1 MERQRDRRLKALRSL
16 RQRAL
21 AVGLVSLLCL
31 PACGQAAS
39 PSRAVQQGNA
49 LYQAGQYEAAE
60 QQYRAAAQALPE
72 AAALQFNLGNAF
84 YKQQDYGNAQEHYLR
99 AGQTDNRLLASRVKY
114 NLGNVKY
121 QQALAALRTFDDAV
135 TPLRLAITYY
145 RESLEADPP
154 YQEARYNLEL
164 AYLLLRQLQPPG
176 SQEPPLAESQE
187 QGPGQN
193 QEQPFQPPAQEQRS
207 QPQDAKPETSQEAQ
221 GQPAEHATQ
230 SHASLDNADAPSAP
244 TTEPQALSAE
254 EAERLLEAIRQRAR
268 QADKHRQQWRRTRS
282 AQPRVDKEW

>member
-1 MERQRDRRLKALRSL
+1 MERQRDRRLKVLRSL

-21 AVGLVSLLCL
+21 GVGLVSLLFL
-31 PACGQAAS
+31 PAPGQAAS
-39 PSRAVQQGNA
+39 PYRAVQQGNA

-72 AAALQFNLGNAF
+72 TAALQFNLGNAF

-121 QQALAALRTFDDAV
+121 QQALEALRTFDDAV

-164 AYLLLRQLQPPG
+164 AYLLLRQLQPPRR
-176 SQEPPLAESQE
+176 QEQPLAESQE
-187 QGPGQN
+187 QGSGQN
-193 QEQPFQPPAQEQRS
+193 QEQPFQPPTQEQRS
-207 QPQDAKPETSQEAQ
+207 QPQDVKPETSQEAQ
-221 GQPAEHATQ
+221 GQHAEHATQ
-230 SHASLDNADAPSAP
+230 PHASLDNADAPSAP
-244 TTEPQALSAE
+244 TTEPQELSAE

-268 QADKHRQQWRRTRS
+268 QADKHRQQWRRARS
-282 AQPRVDKEW
+282 APSRVDKEW

>member
-1 MERQRDRRLKALRSL
+1 MPTS
-16 RQRAL
+16 
-21 AVGLVSLLCL
+21 AVGRRCR
-31 PACGQAAS
+31 PT
-39 PSRAVQQGNA
+39 RAVQQGNA

-164 AYLLLRQLQPPG
+164 AYLLLRQLAAAREPG
-176 SQEPPLAESQE
+176 ATARREPGARPGAEPGAAVPATHTRAALPAAGCQARDVPG
-187 QGPGQN
+187 GPG
-193 QEQPFQPPAQEQRS
+193 A
-207 QPQDAKPETSQEAQ
+207 
-221 GQPAEHATQ
+221 
-230 SHASLDNADAPSAP
+230 
-244 TTEPQALSAE
+244 
-254 EAERLLEAIRQRAR
+254 
-268 QADKHRQQWRRTRS
+268 
-282 AQPRVDKEW
+282 VC